1 MSELV
6 KGLVSDP
13 FSRRHLI
20 TTFDPAATDK
30 CALMPCHGIAIQ
42 FYVGHALTASTKKT
56 LSCHVYCRSSDTF
69 LGLGFNIASYAVLT
83 YIIAKKVDM
92 DPAELIISTGDT
104 HIYLNHVDQVRE
116 QLDRPPLP
124 FPKLSV
130 ADEVRDLDWS
140 ELTIDHF
147 DVVGYISHP
156 AIKAPM
162 AV

>member
-1 MSELV
+1 MTALV
-6 KGLVSDP
+6 DGLISDP

-20 TTFDPAATDK
+20 TTFDPSVTDA

-42 FYVGHALTASTKKT
+42 FYVGNGSGAGGRLS
-56 LSCHVYCRSSDTF
+56 LSCHVYCRSSDIF

-92 DPAELIISTGDT
+92 DPDELIVSTGDT
-104 HIYLNHVDQVRE
+104 HIYSNHVDQVRE
-116 QLDRPPLP
+116 QLDRHPLP
-124 FPKLSV
+124 FPKLTVS
-130 ADEVRDLDWS
+130 DEVRDLDWS

-147 DVVGYISHP
+147 DVAGYISHP